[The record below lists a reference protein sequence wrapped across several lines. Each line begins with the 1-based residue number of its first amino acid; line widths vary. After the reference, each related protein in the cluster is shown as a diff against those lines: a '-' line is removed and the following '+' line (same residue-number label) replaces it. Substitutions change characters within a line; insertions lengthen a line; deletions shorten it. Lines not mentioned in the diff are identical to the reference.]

1 MEVMPSM
8 TKISDVLTVISFI
21 LFIALKMFDKNG
33 LNLASLLCGVIFICK
48 GCGFIGKGVWFKN
61 IFQKEETKIS

>member
-48 GCGFIGKGVWFKN
+48 GCGFIGEGV
-61 IFQKEETKIS
+61 